1 MNLTISAAN
10 KEFIIRDTHR
20 GLWFEDGKIVKTLE
34 AGRYKIPS
42 RGFWF
47 QNKPVVECV
56 LVDIRSREI
65 TIKGQEILTSDKV
78 AIRVNI
84 LAQFAVVDPAKAMM
98 IVDNYEERLY
108 SDIQLAARRSL
119 ASMTLDEILTN
130 RTRLSEEILADVKES
145 AANFGVAVQRADVK
159 DLIFPGNLQEIMN
172 RVLAAERN
180 SQAQLVDAKTR
191 AEVEAIQAKSRAE
204 SIRSDAEVQAIAD
217 KAKAESE
224 SLVFAE
230 RLKQAQAY
238 ENHPALLKVAELET
252 LQVLGRNANA
262 QLQITLPTSPE
273 LSKRSWNPL
282 RRKPS

>member
-1 MNLTISAAN
+1 MWL
-10 KEFIIRDTHR
+10 
-20 GLWFEDGKIVKTLE
+20 EDGKLTKTLE
-34 AGRYKIPS
+34 AGRYRIPG
-42 RGFWF
+42 RGFWSR
-47 QNKPVVECV
+47 NNSVVECL

-84 LAQFAVVDPAKAMM
+84 LAQYAVVDPAKAMT
-98 IVDNYEERLY
+98 IVENYEERLY

-119 ASMTLDEILTN
+119 ASMALDEILTN

-145 AANFGVAVQRADVK
+145 AFTFGVAIQRADVK

-180 SQAQLVDAKTR
+180 SQAQLVEAKTR

-204 SIRSDAEVQAIAD
+204 SMRSDAEAQAATD
-217 KAKAESE
+217 SAKAASE
-224 SLVFAE
+224 SIAFAE

-238 ENHPALLKVAELET
+238 SKFPALLKIAELEA
-252 LQVLGRNANA
+252 LRELGNASNA
-262 QLQITLPTSPE
+262 QLHITMPSTPE
-273 LSKRSWNPL
+273 PRRRSFWNWL
-282 RRKPS
+282 RRR